1 MEERAERGRVRGCGD
16 EATALSEL
24 SHDDAPGV
32 GHLSR
37 GLHAQRHD
45 RDGRSAAERSAAP
58 AAAIGRQRRR
68 AGGAGAADPTG
79 APDAARGRAD
89 ARDAAPGADADARAC
104 TRACT
109 RADGDARACARRGAV
124 TRARRGAVT
133 RARRGGGAGLD
144 DSGASA
150 ARGARAGGVPR
161 ARSPSGDAVSTGLA
175 HRGRGDAAARGAIA
189 ERASGGHTLDRSA
202 LNYLRTGADRSARS
216 VRARDAARSV
226 KA

>member
-1 MEERAERGRVRGCGD
+1 MASPALRCASSIISDVRWAVRSHRATNWPSPFTGHAPRSRFGWSTPPAPPPQPPRA
-16 EATALSEL
+16 AT
-24 SHDDAPGV
+24 
-32 GHLSR
+32 
-37 GLHAQRHD
+37 
-45 RDGRSAAERSAAP
+45 
-58 AAAIGRQRRR
+58 GRQGRR
-68 AGGAGAADPTG
+68 AGGAGAAAPTG
-79 APDAARGRAD
+79 APEAARGRAD
-89 ARDAAPGADADARAC
+89 ARNAAPGADADARAC

-109 RADGDARACARRGAV
+109 RADGDARACTRRSAV
-124 TRARRGAVT
+124 TRT
-133 RARRGGGAGLD
+133 RRGGGAGLD

-202 LNYLRTGADRSARS
+202 LKYLRTGADRSARS